1 MTVKY
6 YYSLNNERLGPVD
19 KDHLKGIITRDT
31 LIWFDGL
38 ENWKKASDIPELLLL
53 IQSTPPPLPN
63 ETKTDDVPLVDVR
76 ILKDKT
82 PIITPKGEVVIANEL
97 KDNFILIVISVV
109 IGFIS
114 FLISAG
120 IKNTELSQLS
130 NGFEGYKSEQTQQF
144 NTLKNGFFINDDL
157 ERKARYDTLYDD
169 WLKDNQK
176 RLDELYSKS
185 KDLDCFVKDSRFTT
199 EIPNMDG
206 TIYRLKEII
215 SYNYGKSRDLA
226 LIIFF
231 ISLIV
236 LILGRY
242 TFKSVKWVGD
252 RTK

>member
-1 MTVKY
+1 MKY

-38 ENWKKASDIPELLLL
+38 ENWKKASDIPELLSL

-63 ETKTDDVPLVDVR
+63 ETKTDEVPIVDVR

-97 KDNFILIVISVV
+97 KDNFILIVISLV

-114 FLISAG
+114 FLFSAG

-130 NGFEGYKSEQTQQF
+130 NGFESYKSERTQQF

-185 KDLDCFVKDSRFTT
+185 KELGCYVRDSRYSYV
-199 EIPNMDG
+199 EIADDDAIMN
-206 TIYRLKEII
+206 RLKNTI
-215 SYNYGKSRDLA
+215 SYNYDEARGLA
-226 LIIFF
+226 VIIFF

-236 LILGRY
+236 LIVGRY
-242 TFKSVKWVGD
+242 ALKSEKWVGD